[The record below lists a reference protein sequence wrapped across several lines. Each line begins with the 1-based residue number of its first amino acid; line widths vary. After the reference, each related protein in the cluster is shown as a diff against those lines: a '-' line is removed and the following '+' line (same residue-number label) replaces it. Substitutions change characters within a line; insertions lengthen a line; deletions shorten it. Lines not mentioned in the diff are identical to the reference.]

1 MAHKNVYETR
11 CEKLMDLALKEGMD
25 AVLIQSMPNFRY
37 FSGFTGDNGML
48 LISSKRRI
56 LFTDFRYTEQAHN
69 QSPAFEVVEFS
80 RGKEYELTAQALKDQ
95 NLNMLGFEDTVV
107 SVAEFERMKKEL
119 DVEFKSIGPIV
130 TRLRR
135 VKDETEINATRR
147 AAEISDK
154 AFTHLL
160 NYIKIGMSELQ
171 IAQEL
176 EYFIRANGAKN
187 ISFAPII
194 GSGPNGAL
202 PHAEPSDRL
211 IQRGDLV
218 ILDFGSLVDGYCS
231 DMTRTVGIGEVAE
244 ELISIYNI
252 CLEAQL
258 AGLQALKAGVRTA
271 DVDAAAR
278 SIIEKNGYG
287 ERFGHGLGHGTGI
300 QIHEAPTLSPRSN
313 EVLESGNIV
322 TVEPGIYLSGIAGVR
337 IEDLCLVTQ
346 DGYINLCSSPKEI
359 III

>member
-1 MAHKNVYETR
+1 MDRKNVVLTR
-11 CEKLMDLALKEGMD
+11 CEKLCELAQQEGME
-25 AVLIQSMPNFRY
+25 AILIQTMPNFRY

-48 LISSKRRI
+48 LISASRRI

-69 QSPAFEVVEFS
+69 QSPDFEIMQFS
-80 RGKEYELTAQALKDQ
+80 RGKEYVLTEQALKEG
-95 NLNMLGFEDTVV
+95 NIKTLGFEDTVV
-107 SVAEFERMKKEL
+107 SVAEFERMKSEL
-119 DVEFKSIGPIV
+119 DVEFKSIGPI
-130 TRLRR
+130 TSRLRR
-135 VKDETEINATRR
+135 VKDETEIEATRR

-154 AFTHLL
+154 AFSHLL
-160 NYIKIGMSELQ
+160 EYIKPGMSELQ
-171 IAQEL
+171 VALEL
-176 EYFIRANGAKN
+176 EFFIRANGAKD

-202 PHAEPSDRL
+202 PHAEPSNRL

-258 AGLQALKAGVRTA
+258 AALQALKPGMRCA
-271 DVDAAAR
+271 DVDAVAR
-278 SIIEKNGYG
+278 STIEKYGYG
-287 ERFGHGLGHGTGI
+287 ERFGHSLGHGTGI
-300 QIHEAPTLSPRSN
+300 QIHEAPALSPLSAD
-313 EVLESGNIV
+313 VLEIGNLI

-337 IEDLCLVTQ
+337 IEDLCLVTA